1 MTLGEI
7 IYMENEASERDQI
20 NWACSAQNSK
30 LLPKKKVSPQK
41 SKERA
46 AEAIKARVSPIFERY
61 YAEHGRPKRTVKP
74 EEKEDVSQ

>member
-46 AEAIKARVSPIFERY
+46 AQAIKAKVSPIFENY
-61 YAEHGRPKRTVKP
+61 YAKHGRGRKVK
-74 EEKEDVSQ
+74 KEGNHGS